1 MRKSDALNTQS
12 CGLSRQ
18 PLDYYTGDSSS
29 NGDEQWERTRA
40 MAKYSTD
47 CDSSEEEDD
56 PEYYDSS
63 SESPEH

>member
-1 MRKSDALNTQS
+1 M
-12 CGLSRQ
+12 RQ
-18 PLDYYTGDSSS
+18 PLDYYIGDSSS
-29 NGDEQWERTRA
+29 NGDEQWEHTQA

-56 PEYYDSS
+56 PEYRDSS